1 LVSEPTTRPLRA
13 ELAAARA
20 AEKSRPTLWSPVG
33 IVVAVSE
40 VVLEE
45 SDAADVDVVP
55 LVDGVGCDPP
65 TMPQPT
71 RASGSVATKVAT
83 GDRRRRGRP
92 CRAAGRV
99 TDLASSLRA
108 GLG

>member
-1 LVSEPTTRPLRA
+1 VLGVP
-13 ELAAARA
+13 
-20 AEKSRPTLWSPVG
+20 
-33 IVVAVSE
+33 E

-45 SDAADVDVVP
+45 ADDADVVVVP
-55 LVDGVGCDPP
+55 LVDGAGCGPP